1 MKLTL
6 TLQGKHSNY
15 SGHFSLRQL
24 ISALVLLSLIFLVS
38 SRSTTS
44 TQEQIA
50 RIQLAQQ
57 AVTEESQDVANLQ
70 AKVDSQLA
78 VYATEISQLKFTL
91 AQLEN
96 TSNQL
101 SSKLEVDFSSSEEH
115 THTVSTAAV
124 IPIQNEID
132 ALKEQTVNKQRQLSI
147 LEKVYLGHHLE
158 EQVQLSGRP
167 VEWGWL
173 TSSYGLRKD
182 PFTGKE
188 AMHKGVDFAGKD
200 EGNVISTGAGIVS
213 WAGERHG
220 YGLLVEVDHGN
231 GLVTRYGHNSEL
243 NVRVG
248 DVVTKGDTL
257 AAMGNTGRS
266 TGVHVHY
273 EVLKNGKQVD
283 PLAYIK

>member
-6 TLQGKHSNY
+6 TLQGKHTNY
-15 SGHFSLRQL
+15 TGHFSLRQL
-24 ISALVLLSLIFLVS
+24 ISALVLLSLVFLVS

-44 TQEQIA
+44 SQEQIA
-50 RIQLAQQ
+50 RIQIAQQ
-57 AVTEESQDVANLQ
+57 ANNEENQDVANLQ
-70 AKVDSQLA
+70 SKVNSQLA
-78 VYATEISQLKFTL
+78 VYAAEISQLKFTL
-91 AQLEN
+91 AQLE
-96 TSNQL
+96 TSANQL
-101 SSKLEVDFSSSEEH
+101 STKLNMEFDSSTDYVSNESSSL
-115 THTVSTAAV
+115 V
-124 IPIQNEID
+124 IPIQNEIS
-132 ALKEQTVNKQRQLSI
+132 ALKEQAEDKQRQLSI
-147 LEKVYLGHHLE
+147 LEKVYLGHHLD

-167 VEWGWL
+167 VKWGWL
-173 TSSYGLRKD
+173 SSSFGLRKD
-182 PFTGKE
+182 PFTGNE

-200 EGNVISTGAGIVS
+200 HGKVISTGAGIVS
-213 WAGERHG
+213 WAGERYG

-273 EVLKNGKQVD
+273 EVLKNGKQVN

>member
-1 MKLTL
+1 M
-6 TLQGKHSNY
+6 
-15 SGHFSLRQL
+15 
-24 ISALVLLSLIFLVS
+24 SALVLLSLIFLVS

-44 TQEQIA
+44 TQEHIA

-57 AVTEESQDVANLQ
+57 TMTEENQVVVNLQ
-70 AKVDSQLA
+70 TKVDDQLA
-78 VYATEISQLKFTL
+78 VYAAEISKLKFTL

-101 SSKLEVDFSSSEEH
+101 SSKLDVNFTNPAEYSN
-115 THTVSTAAV
+115 TVNIPLIS
-124 IPIQNEID
+124 PIQNEID
-132 ALKEQTVNKQRQLSI
+132 ALKEQTENKQRQLSI

-173 TSSYGLRKD
+173 TSSFGLRKD

-200 EGNVISTGAGIVS
+200 HGKVISTGAGIVS
-213 WAGERHG
+213 WAGERYG
-220 YGLLVEVDHGN
+220 YGLLVEVSHGN

-273 EVLKNGKQVD
+273 EVLKNGKQVN